1 MEWFYQ
7 RAWQCLQ
14 QRQGKIA
21 KSAYQILLIPSPYL
35 LHFRLG
41 KGVFDHF
48 GLVVSDQCDA
58 KGNNI

>member
-1 MEWFYQ
+1 MSLGIPK
-7 RAWQCLQ
+7 A
-14 QRQGKIA
+14 KATNIA